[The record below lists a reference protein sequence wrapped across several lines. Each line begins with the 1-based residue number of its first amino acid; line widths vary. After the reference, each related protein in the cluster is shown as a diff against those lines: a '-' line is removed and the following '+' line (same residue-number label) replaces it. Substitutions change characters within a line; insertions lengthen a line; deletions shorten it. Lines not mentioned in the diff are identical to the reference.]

1 MQNICPKFFQMTMTT
16 EGDYH
21 TPFGYSLHYRVD
33 GNGAE
38 KVFLV
43 IGFSSCG
50 AYWGPLVDAI
60 HFMYPG
66 RYTTCI
72 YDQRGVGKSTTRAFE
87 KCSTTTIAR
96 DMLGLLLHLDWIGKQ
111 TPLHLIGWSMG
122 GFASI
127 EFVNMLLREIGG
139 LLNLTSLTLC
149 NTGHKLTFPAA
160 KALIPGFRCLGKGI
174 LSLLFGI
181 PTKWMVEDILKVHY
195 SPSYL
200 DDQERYQKLVA
211 EYETRSPFNT
221 PMSQT
226 AVALL
231 QHIYAVLT
239 HYVPRSRMKAIRESG
254 LPIHAV
260 VSSEDLLIHPTASIT
275 LARYLNCDFSYL
287 PGGHMSHCIHTD
299 IIIEKLVSVWDAGL
313 SRKFPHYRKPNQ
325 PLTPAMPRTMSLTA
339 GKDLQLAGSTI
350 SPGKVIGSLDWPMGE
365 PMILDKLKE
374 VMMNRMDRW
383 TIWSLISRLKKPG
396 RLIIA
401 PALVLP
407 IVIIQL
413 RKIFCVPSIKKRDRL
428 VEAGLLFYI
437 FILIFVVQEV
447 TRGEG

>member
-1 MQNICPKFFQMTMTT
+1 MTN
-16 EGDYH
+16 EGDYQ
-21 TPFGYSLHYRVD
+21 TPFGYSLHYRID
-33 GNGAE
+33 GTGAE

-60 HFMYPG
+60 HSTHPG

-72 YDQRGVGKSTTRAFE
+72 YDQRGVGKSTTCAFE

-96 DMLGLLLHLDWIGKQ
+96 DVLGLLLHLEWIGKH

-149 NTGHKLTFPAA
+149 NTGHKFTFPAA
-160 KALIPGFRCLGKGI
+160 KALIPGFTCFAKGI
-174 LSLLFGI
+174 LSLIFGI
-181 PTKWMVEDILKVHY
+181 PTKWMVPDILKVHY
-195 SPSYL
+195 SPTYL
-200 DDQERYQKLVA
+200 ADRERYEKLVA
-211 EYETRSPFNT
+211 EYGTRSPFNA
-221 PMSQT
+221 PMTET

-231 QHIYAVLT
+231 QHMYAVLT

-275 LARYLNCDFSYL
+275 LSRYLDCDFSYL

-299 IIIEKLVSVWDAGL
+299 IIIERLVSIWDAGL
-313 SRKFPHYRKPNQ
+313 SRKFPHYRMSNQ
-325 PLTPAMPRTMSLTA
+325 AAAPTIPRTMSLA
-339 GKDLQLAGSTI
+339 IGRDLQLSNVVN
-350 SPGKVIGSLDWPMGE
+350 GKVFGSLDWPMTE
-365 PMILDKLKE
+365 SLVVHKLNE
-374 VMMNRMDRW
+374 VMMQRMDRW
-383 TIWSLISRLKKPG
+383 SVSSLVSRFRKPG

-407 IVIIQL
+407 IVIVQL
-413 RKIFCVPSIKKRDRL
+413 RKIFCVPKLSRKDRM
-428 VEAGLLFYI
+428 VETGLLLYVFV
-437 FILIFVVQEV
+437 LIFVVQEV